1 MTSYHPNRSRV
12 GADAMSDFIRKPLSG
27 DLKEVPGIAK
37 ATEAILKEN
46 GIHTTFQLL
55 GKYLSLKE
63 EGIEAVEHTDRF
75 YFWLKSIKTPGG
87 YRAGIVRS
95 IAEKMNILFPGIYDP
110 DAYSSISEEEA

>member
-1 MTSYHPNRSRV
+1 M
-12 GADAMSDFIRKPLSG
+12 
-27 DLKEVPGIAK
+27 
-37 ATEAILKEN
+37 
-46 GIHTTFQLL
+46 
-55 GKYLSLKE
+55 
-63 EGIEAVEHTDRF
+63 EHTDRF